1 MGTIARVAHGDAS
14 HLIERA
20 ADVVLKQKKNLIVCP
35 RESPFNRIHL
45 RNLLTLSELGA
56 SIVPLMPGFY
66 HRSKS
71 IEDLVQF
78 MVGRILEL
86 IDFEHKLY
94 RPWAEDRW

>member
-1 MGTIARVAHGDAS
+1 MPE
-14 HLIERA
+14 L
-20 ADVVLKQKKNLIVCP
+20 LP
-35 RESPFNRIHL
+35 SP
-45 RNLLTLSELGA
+45 
-56 SIVPLMPGFY
+56 
-66 HRSKS
+66 KS

>member
-1 MGTIARVAHGDAS
+1 
-14 HLIERA
+14 
-20 ADVVLKQKKNLIVCP
+20 
-35 RESPFNRIHL
+35 
-45 RNLLTLSELGA
+45 
-56 SIVPLMPGFY
+56 MPGFY
-66 HRSKS
+66 HRPKS